1 MNAPPL
7 SVLSAHSS
15 SSLMPFDQA
24 AEIAERPRVPSDRA
38 GVFPSAQALPSRR
51 TVWIDL
57 ENSPH
62 VPFFLPIKTELERR
76 GARVALT
83 ARDCFQVCELA
94 DMAGWQYRKVGH
106 HYGKSIVAKLFGL
119 MIRVAQLVP
128 FAMRER
134 PAISISHGSR
144 SQIVLSALMGIPTI
158 TMVDYEHADF
168 RVMRWLGSRGKK
180 WILTPEVISPD
191 TFARYGILPDHVLH
205 YPGIKEDVYV
215 PSFRPDPSIRDV
227 LRLSENDTV
236 VTLRPPATEAHYH
249 NPESE
254 KLLDQVMA
262 LLKQHPETKT
272 ILLPRTPKQE
282 AELRDAYPELFTTG
296 RVMVPE
302 HAVNGLDLIWFSDVV
317 ISGGGTMNREAA
329 ALGIPVYSFFR
340 GKLGAV
346 DRYLAAAGRL
356 TLLQSPKDVAEK
368 LKLVRRDRSD
378 RPKPDGVAALD
389 VVVDRVCDVL
399 LCPA

>member
-1 MNAPPL
+1 MPL
-7 SVLSAHSS
+7 N
-15 SSLMPFDQA
+15 QA
-24 AEIAERPRVPSDRA
+24 TEIAECQRASAESRGALASPRMLQ
-38 GVFPSAQALPSRR
+38 GRR

-62 VPFFLPIKTELERR
+62 VPFFLPIITELERR

-94 DMAGWQYRKVGH
+94 DMAGLHYQKVGH
-106 HYGKSIVAKLFGL
+106 HYGKSLIAKLFGL
-119 MIRVAQLVP
+119 AIRVAQLLP
-128 FAMRER
+128 FALRER
-134 PAISISHGSR
+134 PAISISHGSQ
-144 SQIVLSALMGIPTI
+144 SQIVLSALMGVPTI

-168 RVMRWLGSRGKK
+168 RVMRWLGSRDKK

-191 TFARYGILPDHVLH
+191 AFARHGILPNHVLQ

-215 PSFRPDPSIRDV
+215 PFFRPEPAIRDI

-262 LLKQHPETKT
+262 LLKEHPETRT

-282 AELRDAYPELFTTG
+282 AELREAYPESFATG
-296 RVMVPE
+296 RVMVPD
-302 HAVNGLDLIWFSDVV
+302 HAVDWLDLIWFSDVV

-329 ALGIPVYSFFR
+329 ALGVPVYSFFR

-346 DRYLAAAGRL
+346 DRYLAATGKL
-356 TLLQSPKDVAEK
+356 ILLQSPRDVGEK
-368 LKLVRRDRSD
+368 LKLVRRDRSSRSKLD
-378 RPKPDGVAALD
+378 NVTALEVVANH
-389 VVVDRVCDVL
+389 VCDVL
-399 LCPA
+399 LDAA